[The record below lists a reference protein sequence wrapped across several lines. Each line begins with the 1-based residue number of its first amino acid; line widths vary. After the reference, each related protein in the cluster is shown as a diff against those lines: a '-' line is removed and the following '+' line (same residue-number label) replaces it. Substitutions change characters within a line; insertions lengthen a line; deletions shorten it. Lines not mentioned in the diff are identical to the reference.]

1 MKSIKDILYSP
12 RFLREVSQLLFFFA
26 AFSALIGF
34 GTLMAAD
41 SQLELLA
48 VAIGGILQAII
59 YTVLA
64 IFIRRGS
71 TVALW
76 IAGVLFLLDTILQ
89 LLHPTPALVG
99 RGLLIYILIRYV
111 RQARKEA

>member
-1 MKSIKDILYSP
+1 MKSVKDILYSP

-26 AFSALIGF
+26 AFSALVG
-34 GTLMAAD
+34 LASLLAAD
-41 SQLELLA
+41 SQPELLA
-48 VAIGGILQAII
+48 IAVGGILQAII

-71 TVALW
+71 TIALW
-76 IAGVLFLLDTILQ
+76 IAGVLFLLDTILH
-89 LLHPTPALVG
+89 LLQPTPGLLA
-99 RGLLIYILIRYV
+99 RGLLIFILIRYV